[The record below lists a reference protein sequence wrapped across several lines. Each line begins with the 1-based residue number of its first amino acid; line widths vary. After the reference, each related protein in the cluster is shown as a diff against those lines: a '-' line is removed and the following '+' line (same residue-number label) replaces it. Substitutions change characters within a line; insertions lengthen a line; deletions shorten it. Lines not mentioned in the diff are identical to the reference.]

1 MRIKITPIQPRNKM
15 AEPEAISAAIERAL
29 DRNAAETLAEYQK
42 VVATWDTEVNFTIHK
57 TKYGRSVGTRNKI
70 FGYVD
75 QGTRPHPIPK
85 VPKRDGV
92 LRFQVGGT
100 PKTKPKILNSY
111 KGRQGNQWR
120 SARQVQHPGTE
131 ARKFSAV
138 ITTHARQRQ
147 ARYVNQEL
155 KKVLNG
161 K

>member
-42 VVATWDTEVNFTIHK
+42 TVATWETQVNFTIHK

-75 QGTRPHPIPK
+75 QGTRPHIIRPK
-85 VPKRDGV
+85 QSGGV
-92 LRFQVGGT
+92 LRFATGGT

-120 SARQVQHPGTE
+120 SAKQVQHPGTE
-131 ARKFSAV
+131 ARRFSAV